1 MHRHANGCVC
11 VCVTYALWAHST
23 AVFVVKT
30 LLALPPPLSRTSH
43 SSRIT
48 SCESSMC
55 VCVWVYV
62 TVMCHHP
69 LSLSLAYCISVFSVY
84 IFIANVA
91 PKSRQAVRQGERE
104 TGGEGGKRDAWARQ
118 VAILKFFAFV
128 YATLL
133 HITQVAAKFIAFYCA
148 FRQLLLSLCRCPQ
161 LLQLLLF
168 LLPF

>member
-1 MHRHANGCVC
+1 MYRHAN

-23 AVFVVKT
+23 AVFVVET
-30 LLALPPPLSRTSH
+30 LLALPPSLAPLTHLGLPHARVA
-43 SSRIT
+43 
-48 SCESSMC
+48 CVC

-69 LSLSLAYCISVFSVY
+69 LSLSHIAFQCSLF
-84 IFIANVA
+84 IFLLRMW
-91 PKSRQAVRQGERE
+91 RQKADRQIE

-133 HITQVAAKFIAFYCA
+133 HITQVTAKFIAFYCA

-161 LLQLLLF
+161 LLSCLPLLLLF